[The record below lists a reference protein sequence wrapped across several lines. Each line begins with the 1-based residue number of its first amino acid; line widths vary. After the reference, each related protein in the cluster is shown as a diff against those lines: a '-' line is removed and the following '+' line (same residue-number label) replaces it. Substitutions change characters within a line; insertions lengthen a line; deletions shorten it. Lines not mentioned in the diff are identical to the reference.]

1 MQINQKNAVQISSFL
16 ALQILC
22 YFFLEF
28 TFNEKNSLLFGAN
41 TVIWLYMIFNLVY
54 ALGIFTYGSLQ
65 KWIDIIF
72 GHRPSW
78 AVLALINTL
87 LAIMAFLHTDI
98 LVYTVSAA
106 ALTFLT
112 GILGGQAYYTVA
124 RDIPKYWRGRV
135 VAGGICAGTI
145 VHLVLAAVIFPG
157 NEHWAQICK
166 TGVLCAGITGSY
178 LIINSG
184 LSVLQ
189 QPQVGLSPH
198 HNQSYSRKFLA
209 VLIASVV
216 ILCYLHS
223 LNDGIV
229 TIYHARGSIN
239 LYMTRLFYAASLI
252 VAGLIADLR
261 GRQYLPV
268 LSLAVMASV
277 ALNIILLNY
286 PAAYT
291 ISLILM
297 YIGSGFF
304 VMFFTIAFLDMAIF
318 TNRPALWAGAGRIIK
333 HTVTGIGAVIGA
345 NLWTNPGNGLL
356 SILVQ
361 YFPLLIV
368 LIFLFFKLY
377 EMLKD
382 PEGLNGPGD
391 TLPLPEH
398 VMEAPEPEPELP
410 VLNEIDSAIDKYGF
424 TDREKQLLTFILAGS
439 AIREIA
445 QELCITERTV
455 KFHISNILAKTGS
468 KNQKELISLIYGS
481 HWHEHR

>member
-1 MQINQKNAVQISSFL
+1 
-16 ALQILC
+16 
-22 YFFLEF
+22 
-28 TFNEKNSLLFGAN
+28 
-41 TVIWLYMIFNLVY
+41 MIFNLVY

-223 LNDGIV
+223 LNEGIL
-229 TIYHARGSIN
+229 TSI
-239 LYMTRLFYAASLI
+239 MP
-252 VAGLIADLR
+252 G
-261 GRQYLPV
+261 QY
-268 LSLAVMASV
+268 
-277 ALNIILLNY
+277 
-286 PAAYT
+286 
-291 ISLILM
+291 
-297 YIGSGFF
+297 
-304 VMFFTIAFLDMAIF
+304 
-318 TNRPALWAGAGRIIK
+318 
-333 HTVTGIGAVIGA
+333 
-345 NLWTNPGNGLL
+345 
-356 SILVQ
+356 
-361 YFPLLIV
+361 
-368 LIFLFFKLY
+368 
-377 EMLKD
+377 
-382 PEGLNGPGD
+382 
-391 TLPLPEH
+391 
-398 VMEAPEPEPELP
+398 
-410 VLNEIDSAIDKYGF
+410 
-424 TDREKQLLTFILAGS
+424 
-439 AIREIA
+439 
-445 QELCITERTV
+445 
-455 KFHISNILAKTGS
+455 
-468 KNQKELISLIYGS
+468 
-481 HWHEHR
+481 